1 MHSSSSCLHFAQM
14 SIQFLLL
21 FGLADVILVKNM
33 SVNDFF
39 KVVIISFS
47 NPKVIKKRVCCI
59 FQMAFKKCRN
69 QHNIFALWLNAKSLK
84 NIYDMY
90 VCTSCFQKISPLA
103 MLKLFI
109 FWRSFLSSSVRTCLA
124 FDKQVIDGLVY
135 YSRLQRLY
143 FLFFHFFI
151 LFYFTAPP
159 KKMPK
164 SHPF

>member
-84 NIYDMY
+84 NIYDHMY
-90 VCTSCFQKISPLA
+90 VSCFQKISPLA
-103 MLKLFI
+103 MLKLFT

-135 YSRLQRLY
+135 LLQESRYPSLN
-143 FLFFHFFI
+143 F
-151 LFYFTAPP
+151 
-159 KKMPK
+159 KKLV
-164 SHPF
+164 